1 MSEVSIKFLMNVKL
15 ASTEKKTPREEI
27 TKAVEQLSQA
37 LKDKKIKLAGCALG
51 LLHEDPKTADLQKTH
66 YEVCLPIS
74 GKLKEEGELKGKEL
88 EKGAFACMTH
98 SGPAEKLPDSYATLM
113 KWIEDNGYRV
123 AGSTREVY
131 QKGIGE
137 PGGSPQE
144 CLIEIQC
151 PVKR

>member
-1 MSEVSIKFLMNVKL
+1 MSEVSIKFLTSVKI

-27 TKAVEQLSQA
+27 TRAVEKLSQF

-51 LLHEDPKTADLQKTH
+51 LLHEDPKATNLQKAQ

-74 GKLKEEGELKGKEL
+74 GKLKEEGEVKSKEL
-88 EKGAFACMTH
+88 EKGAFACIIH
-98 SGPAEKLPDSYATLM
+98 SGPVEKLPDSYATLM
-113 KWIEDNGYRV
+113 KWIDDNGYRV
-123 AGSTREVY
+123 VGSIREVY

-151 PVKR
+151 PVKK